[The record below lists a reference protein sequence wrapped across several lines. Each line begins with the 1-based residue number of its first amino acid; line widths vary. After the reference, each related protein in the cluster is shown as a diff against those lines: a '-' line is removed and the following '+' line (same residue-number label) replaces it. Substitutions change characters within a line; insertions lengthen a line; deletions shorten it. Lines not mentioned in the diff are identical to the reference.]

1 MSEMTVI
8 EAYIK
13 FNNQLIILISGLP
26 GSNKNKLSKEL
37 ASIFK
42 IKYMSLRDF
51 LKKDYNKTVDLSN
64 GSKVIDWDNNDAY
77 NWDKFNSEINKCK
90 SEGIVVAG
98 FAFPTELVKFKVD
111 FHINIKISKKQYI
124 DYRHKYLTDNKDKNK
139 ELFDLIDTTTESL
152 IINKLIYPHYLEY
165 TQSSTI
171 NKYINTHELDYSGVL
186 DQAFDYI
193 IFVIQKYLETHGTK
207 NNQPKNQYEYKTKQ
221 LQNSENNSSHSNDS
235 SSSSST
241 ESYILATVDTNDPY
255 LKYIQ

>member
-26 GSNKNKLSKEL
+26 GCNKNKLSKEL

-51 LKKDYNKTVDLSN
+51 LKKDYDKKVDLSN

-77 NWDKFNSEINKCK
+77 DWDKFNSEINKCK
-90 SEGIVVAG
+90 SDGIVVAG
-98 FAFPTELVKFKVD
+98 FAFPTALVKFKVD
-111 FHINIKISKKQYI
+111 FHINIKISKKQYT

-171 NKYINTHELDYSGVL
+171 NKYINTQELDYSGVL

-193 IFVIQKYLETHGTK
+193 IFVIQKYLETHNTTK
-207 NNQPKNQYEYKTKQ
+207 NNQTENQHEYKTK
-221 LQNSENNSSHSNDS
+221 HSND

-241 ESYILATVDTNDPY
+241 ESYILATVDPKDPY